1 MKIDVET
8 TWNNNKK
15 TQTIKQNSMKI
26 IWKDSFRLC
35 VFAHMQCCMR
45 VCLKDK
51 VNSSVSTD
59 MGVLLQELGVIS
71 AKHRGVKLGEV
82 NSHFKGRGRARNRDY
97 V

>member
-1 MKIDVET
+1 MDQQQ
-8 TWNNNKK
+8 K
-15 TQTIKQNSMKI
+15 TQPMKQSSMKI

-35 VFAHMQCCMR
+35 VFAHMQCCMH

-51 VNSSVSTD
+51 VNSSISMD